1 MIQKVYIILK
11 LCGIAFRN
19 PAMYN
24 ISRRGKR
31 RKTMKRKAIFG
42 AVITALICVCI
53 ALNAKI
59 LEPTDFTGA
68 WYRAGDG
75 MLYIFE
81 DGIIECADKEIIVLD
96 NAVFSGAYSFA
107 KDKAAIFVVDDNGVG
122 EVVELRLIH
131 GHNGDMLCERVNG
144 KSIVWFCRN
153 KEQSLK

>member
-1 MIQKVYIILK
+1 
-11 LCGIAFRN
+11 
-19 PAMYN
+19 
-24 ISRRGKR
+24 
-31 RKTMKRKAIFG
+31 MKRKAIFA

-96 NAVFSGAYSFA
+96 NVVFSGAYSFA
-107 KDKAAIFVVDDNGVG
+107 KDKAAIFVLDDHGVG
-122 EVVELRLIH
+122 EVIELHPVHKSDGDVLAEYKDGVE
-131 GHNGDMLCERVNG
+131 V
-144 KSIVWFCRN
+144 VWFTRN
-153 KEQSLK
+153 KDAS